1 MLLHAADTR
10 LITSRV
16 QCRSLVSG
24 TPPTTEEAAPSGHR
38 NSSVWGASRIL
49 APSAR
54 TVSPGEAP
62 LPSLPAEQAQEYMS
76 FWRLHPFIMLQAP
89 DTLAC
94 KTLLNAH
101 SIKLCG

>member
-10 LITSRV
+10 LINSMV
-16 QCRSLVSG
+16 QCRSLVSAS
-24 TPPTTEEAAPSGHR
+24 PPTTEEAATSGHR

-49 APSAR
+49 APSAH
-54 TVSPGEAP
+54 TVSPGEAS
-62 LPSLPAEQAQEYMS
+62 LPSLPAEQAQAYMS

-94 KTLLNAH
+94 KTSLNAN
-101 SIKLCG
+101 STELCG